1 MLSAKTVADA
11 IKYRNKLGVDVA
23 VQALRNYRRR
33 RLAMDELFA
42 AARFCRVAKTL
53 RGYLEAMS

>member
-1 MLSAKTVADA
+1 
-11 IKYRNKLGVDVA
+11 LGVDVA

-33 RLAMDELFA
+33 GFAMDDLFA
-42 AARFCRVAKTL
+42 AARFCRAEKTL